1 MSEDKN
7 NKPTPMMVQY
17 LDIKEKHQDF
27 LLFYRMGDFYELF
40 FDDAVKASA
49 ALDIALTKRGKHNG
63 DDIPM
68 CGVPFHAYENYLA
81 KLIRSGFKVAIC
93 EQVETPE
100 EAKERAGYKA
110 VVKREVVRLVTP
122 GTIMEDNLLDS
133 RQNNYLLSV
142 VKLKGNIGFAW
153 VDITTGEFCLQ
164 SSDKQETDELSL
176 YSVISKLGV
185 AEIVIADN
193 LLQEPKLF
201 ELLNEYKNKLSPVP
215 FSRFNVE
222 NATKRIKDLYKV
234 GALDAFGSFED
245 QEIAAAGALIDYIEN
260 TQKGKIPRLERPKKI
275 ASESVM
281 EIDVATRKNLEL
293 TESLTGDK
301 NSTLLS
307 AMDMTITGAGARL
320 LANRISAPLMEVA
333 KINNRLDDVEFFI
346 GFDEIRKDI
355 RDIFKECPD
364 LERAV
369 SRLSL
374 GRGGPRDLAS
384 VKDVLKQ
391 IPKIKNT
398 INNFNKYNNLIE
410 KMPKSLEEI
419 VSNLGFHSNLADE
432 LNRAL
437 NDELP
442 LLARDGGFIKTGY
455 DIDLDDL
462 KKLKDESK
470 NLIANLQVKYSKM
483 VDANNLK
490 IKFNN
495 VLGYFIEVSAKQG
508 DKIFNYEAVNDETGE
523 VDKPFIHRQSMA
535 NAVRFTTVEL
545 SELENKIRGASDK
558 FLALELELFTK
569 LVQKVLVSAD
579 DIILA
584 AKAIAEIDVAAS
596 LAELAIQNDFV
607 RPIVD
612 ESLAFDIKEGK
623 HIVVEK
629 SLKKNRQGE
638 FVANDCEL
646 LCDDEND
653 SRIWLLTGPNM
664 AGKSTFLRQNALLA
678 VIAQIGSFVPA
689 KSAKIGVVNK
699 LFSRVG
705 ASDDLSK
712 GRSTFMVEMVETA
725 SILNRSD
732 ERSLVILDEIGRGTA
747 TFDGLSIAWAVVEF
761 LHEVNKC
768 RALFATH
775 YHELTV
781 LASKLKY
788 LSLHSM
794 KIKEW
799 NDEVVFM
806 HEVVKGAADRS
817 YGIHVAKL
825 AGLPNAVIERASQVL
840 DTLEND
846 KQNKKAKKLVD
857 DLPLF
862 AVADFVGNEK
872 ESSVVKSN
880 EIEDKLRGVMPDD
893 LSPREALE
901 ILYSLKNLVN

>member
-1 MSEDKN
+1 MRDKISD
-7 NKPTPMMVQY
+7 KPTPMMAQY
-17 LDIKEKHQDF
+17 LEIKEKHQDF

-49 ALDIALTKRGKHNG
+49 ALDIALTKRGKHRG
-63 DDIPM
+63 ADIAM

-81 KLIRSGFKVAIC
+81 KLIKSGFKVAIC

-100 EAKERAGYKA
+100 EAKKRGGNKA
-110 VVKREVVRLVTP
+110 VVRREVVRLVTA
-122 GTIMEDNLLDS
+122 GTIMEDNLLNS
-133 RQNNYLLSV
+133 RENNYLLSI
-142 VKLKGNIGFAW
+142 VKLKGNLGFAW

-164 SSDKQETDELSL
+164 NIDGSEGEDLAIL
-176 YSVISKLGV
+176 SVISKLGV

-193 LLQEPKLF
+193 LVQEPKLF
-201 ELLNEYKNKLSPVP
+201 EVLNEYKSKLSPVP

-222 NATKRIKDLYKV
+222 NAEKRIKELYKV
-234 GALDAFGSFED
+234 GTLDAFGNFEN

-260 TQKGKIPRLERPKKI
+260 TQKGRIPRLERPRKI
-275 ASESVM
+275 LSESVM
-281 EIDVATRKNLEL
+281 EIDVATRRNLEL
-293 TESLTGDK
+293 TESLIGDK
-301 NSTLLS
+301 KSTLLN

-320 LANRISAPLMEVA
+320 LSTRISAPLMDE
-333 KINNRLDDVEFFI
+333 KRINDRLDEIEFFI
-346 GFDEIRKDI
+346 GFDEIRNEV
-355 RDIFKECPD
+355 RDLLKKCPD

-369 SRLSL
+369 SRLAL
-374 GRGGPRDLAS
+374 GRGGPRDLAN
-384 VKDVLKQ
+384 VRDVLLE
-391 IPKIKNT
+391 IPRTK
-398 INNFNKYNNLIE
+398 NLINDFARYDSLVSE
-410 KMPKSLEEI
+410 MPKSLAEI
-419 VSNLGFHSNLADE
+419 VSNMGFHSNLADE
-432 LNRAL
+432 LKRAL
-437 NDELP
+437 DDELP
-442 LLARDGGFIKTGY
+442 LLTRDGSFIRRGY
-455 DIDLDDL
+455 DIDLDEI
-462 KKLKDESK
+462 KNIKDESK

-483 VDANNLK
+483 VDSGNLK

-495 VLGYFIEVSAKQG
+495 VLGYFIEVPAKQG
-508 DKIFNYEAVNDETGE
+508 DKIFNYEEVNNETGE
-523 VDKPFIHRQSMA
+523 IAKPFIHRQSMA

-558 FLALELELFTK
+558 SLALELELFDK
-569 LVQKVLVSAD
+569 LVKQILVSAD

-584 AKAIAEIDVAAS
+584 ARSLAKIDVATS
-596 LAELAIQNDFV
+596 LAVLAVENDFV
-607 RPIVD
+607 RPVVD
-612 ESLAFDIKEGK
+612 DSLAFEIEGGK
-623 HIVVEK
+623 HLVVEK
-629 SLKKNRQGE
+629 SLKENRQGE
-638 FVANDCEL
+638 FVANDCKL
-646 LCDDEND
+646 LCDEEDN

-678 VIAQIGSFVPA
+678 VIAQMGSFVPA
-689 KSAKIGVVNK
+689 KKARIGVVDK

-705 ASDDLSK
+705 ASDDLSR

-775 YHELTV
+775 YHELTT
-781 LASKLKY
+781 LSSKLKY

-806 HEVVKGAADRS
+806 HEVIKGSADRS

-825 AGLPNAVIERASQVL
+825 AGLPNTVVERANQVL
-840 DTLEND
+840 DTIENGE
-846 KQNKKAKKLVD
+846 QSKKSKKLVD

-862 AVADFVGNEK
+862 AIADFGGAEK
-872 ESSVVKSN
+872 ESASSKPSEV
-880 EIEDKLRGVMPDD
+880 EEKLKDVMPDD

-901 ILYSLKNLVN
+901 ILYSLKNLVD